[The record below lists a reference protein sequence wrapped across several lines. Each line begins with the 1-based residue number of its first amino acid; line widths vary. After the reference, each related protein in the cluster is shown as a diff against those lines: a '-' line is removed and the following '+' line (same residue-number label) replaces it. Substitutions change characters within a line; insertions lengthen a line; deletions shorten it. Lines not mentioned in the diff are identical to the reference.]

1 MSHQAS
7 AKLETEIGM
16 VRVAINQSLNLIDI
30 RKSP

>member
-16 VRVAINQSLNLIDI
+16 IPAAISQSLNLIDI